1 MLVAYK
7 EVAMV
12 ATASWHGYILLRSAV
27 AGLWLVLALPA
38 GIVCVL
44 LVSRLSATALAIEDP
59 VFFIPFLVPFVLA
72 GALWAR
78 SLGRIA
84 GYASWPLI
92 VAGAVGV
99 AVPTRLMFA
108 VLTWVEAN
116 LARIL
121 SAGLPIHI
129 VFTIAF
135 ATAALL
141 LAGSGGL
148 ALGLSLRSARLAA
161 RLAFAGGG
169 VGALTFLAVAIGF
182 DLAGFR
188 VGAPN
193 AEQRATMLVVSI
205 VGLWATALAGSAAIG
220 RALTRAKAGS

>member
-1 MLVAYK
+1 
-7 EVAMV
+7 MV
-12 ATASWHGYILLRSAV
+12 AIARWHDHTLFRSAV
-27 AGLWLVLALPA
+27 AGLWLVLALPV

-44 LVSRLSATALAIEDP
+44 VVSRLSGTNLTVERPA
-59 VFFIPFLVPFVLA
+59 FFIPFLAPFVLA

-84 GYASWPLI
+84 GRASWSI
-92 VAGAVGV
+92 VAAGAIGV
-99 AVPTRLMFA
+99 AIPTRFMVA
-108 VLTWVEAN
+108 VLSWVEAN

-121 SAGLPIHI
+121 SAGLPIHV
-129 VFTIAF
+129 VFMIAF
-135 ATAALL
+135 ASVALL

-148 ALGLSLRSARLAA
+148 ALGLGLRSVRLAA
-161 RLAFAGGG
+161 RLALVGGG
-169 VGALTFLAVAIGF
+169 VGALAFLAVAIGF
-182 DLAGFR
+182 DLVGFR

-220 RALTRAKAGS
+220 RALASAVAGR